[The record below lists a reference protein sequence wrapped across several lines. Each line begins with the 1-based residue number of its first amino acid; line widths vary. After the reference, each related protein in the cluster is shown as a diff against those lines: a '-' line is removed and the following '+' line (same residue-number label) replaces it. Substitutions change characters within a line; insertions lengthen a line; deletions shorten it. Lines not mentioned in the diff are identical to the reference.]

1 MLAFYYS
8 PLELRTAIFVV
19 NTREIYRFGWEMV
32 HFVTFLNFL
41 YENTCNKRVYI
52 VQL

>member
-1 MLAFYYS
+1 MLAFYFS
-8 PLELRTAIFVV
+8 LFDLSTAIFAI
-19 NTREIYRFGWEMV
+19 NTRKIYRFGWKMA